1 MFGAAGRFVSGVVAT
16 ITVLF
21 LTLFLLFELP
31 AMSQGVLSML
41 AEDRAER
48 VRRVAADVNKSVGG
62 YVLGNLAISIIAGTV
77 VGISLW
83 ILGVPYAAAL
93 AVLMGVFDLVP
104 LVGATVGALAAIGVA
119 FATQGVT
126 AGIVMIVVNVVYQQI
141 ENHILQPLVYRRTV
155 QLSAFLIL
163 VAVLLGGEL
172 MGVLGALVA
181 IPVAGSIQLI
191 VRELRQ
197 ETLAGEPQPDTG

>member
-1 MFGAAGRFVSGVVAT
+1 M
-16 ITVLF
+16 
-21 LTLFLLFELP
+21 LP
-31 AMSQGVLSML
+31 P
-41 AEDRAER
+41 ERADR
-48 VRRVAADVNKSVGG
+48 VRRVSADVNRSVGG

-77 VGISLW
+77 IGISLW
-83 ILGVPYAAAL
+83 ILSVPYAAAL

-126 AGIVMIVVNVVYQQI
+126 AGIVMIVVNVVYQQV

-155 QLSAFLIL
+155 QLSAFLVL
-163 VAVLLGGEL
+163 VAVLVGGEL

-197 ETLAGEPQPDTG
+197 ESRAAEPQPETASSHEPPGLTSQA

>member
-1 MFGAAGRFVSGVVAT
+1 
-16 ITVLF
+16 
-21 LTLFLLFELP
+21 
-31 AMSQGVLSML
+31 VLSML

-48 VRRVAADVNKSVGG
+48 VRRVAADVNRSVGG
-62 YVLGNLAISIIAGTV
+62 YVLGNLAISVAGATI
-77 VGISLW
+77 GISLW

-119 FATQGVT
+119 FATQGGT
-126 AGIVMIVVNVVYQQI
+126 AGIVMIVVNVVYQQF
-141 ENHILQPLVYRRTV
+141 ENHILQPVVYRRTV
-155 QLSAFLIL
+155 QLSAFLVL
-163 VAVLLGGEL
+163 VAVLVGGEL

-197 ETLAGEPQPDTG
+197 ETRAAEPQPDPG